1 MAAQPRY
8 PEVLRSLVNHRRPC
22 GLHIPIDLTGVPTI
36 PDDASKFIFGKP
48 HDPKKL
54 PRGFAKRTNRM
65 IREACEEI
73 NRRKFAAIPAYV
85 PPVEEADDYDD

>member
-1 MAAQPRY
+1 MAAPPRY
-8 PEVLRSLVNHRRPC
+8 PEVLQSLANHRTPC

-65 IREACEEI
+65 IREACAEI
-73 NRRKFAAIPAYV
+73 NRRKFAAIPEYI
-85 PPVEEADDYDD
+85 PPVEIDDYDD